1 MEYSNGFIA
10 TRNTAALALASQFAN
25 AWLNAMVDESG
36 STPRPEK
43 EPPSISPSRTPA
55 TGPVPP
61 RLTLLLAEDNLPDAL
76 LVGEVIK
83 MAGLPLELHVEPDGE
98 QALEFF
104 RKAEQD
110 SNAPRPHLLL
120 LDLNLPKVDGIALLR
135 RLREREQWKT
145 LPVMVITSSD
155 APEDRTDAKM
165 LGASYFRKP
174 ANYEA
179 FLKLGPILQKFLE
192 ENGLLPL
199 DSSGDPS

>member
-1 MEYSNGFIA
+1 M
-10 TRNTAALALASQFAN
+10 
-25 AWLNAMVDESG
+25 
-36 STPRPEK
+36 
-43 EPPSISPSRTPA
+43 
-55 TGPVPP
+55 
-61 RLTLLLAEDNLPDAL
+61 
-76 LVGEVIK
+76 GEVIQ

-98 QALEFF
+98 QAWEFF

-110 SNAPRPHLLL
+110 PNALRPHLLL
-120 LDLNLPKVDGIALLR
+120 LDLNLPKVDGIDLLR

-155 APEDRTDAKM
+155 APEDRAKAKA

-179 FLKLGPILQKFLE
+179 FLKLGSILQEFLE

-199 DSSGDPS
+199 DGSAHK